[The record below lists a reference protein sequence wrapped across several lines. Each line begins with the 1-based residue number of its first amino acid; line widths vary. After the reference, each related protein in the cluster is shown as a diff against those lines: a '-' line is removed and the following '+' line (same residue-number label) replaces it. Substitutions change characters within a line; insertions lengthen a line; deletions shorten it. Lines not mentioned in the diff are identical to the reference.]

1 MGRYFGTDG
10 FRGESNVG
18 LTADHAY
25 KIGRFLGWYFKVLRQ
40 QRGDVESPKI
50 VMGKDTRR
58 SCYMFEYMLAGGIV
72 ASGADVYL
80 MHVTTT
86 PSVAY
91 IAHVDDFDCGIMIT
105 ASHNPYQDNGIKI
118 INKYGEKMEDQVLDL
133 CEDYIDGKL
142 ECFGEKWEEVPF
154 ATRHDIGQMVDYV
167 SGRNRYIG
175 YLISLCKYSF
185 RGMNVGLDCANGT
198 TWSIAKAVFD
208 ALGAKTFVINA
219 DPNGFNIN
227 ENAGSTHIQGLQ
239 KLVVDKSLD
248 VGFAFDGDGDRC
260 LAVDQK
266 GNVVDGDQIIY
277 IYSKYMKERG
287 KLIGNT
293 VVVTVMS
300 NFGLFKALEAE
311 GIDSVKTKV
320 GDKYVHD
327 YMIEHGCRIGGEQS
341 GHIIFAKYAS
351 TGDGILTALKIMEV
365 MLAKKK
371 SLSELASGMKR
382 YPQILE
388 NVRVRDKATTIGDED
403 VQDAVQRAA
412 DRLGSS
418 GRILVRESGTEP
430 VVRVMVESPTEDM
443 CRRYVND
450 VVSVI
455 KKKGYAV

>member
-371 SLSELASGMKR
+371 SLSELASGMKH

>member
-430 VVRVMVESPTEDM
+430 VVRVMVESPTEEM

>member
-388 NVRVRDKATTIGDED
+388 NVRVRDKAMTIGDED

-430 VVRVMVESPTEDM
+430 VVRVMVESPTEEM